1 VQSLRRSKAGPG
13 FESQAQHDR
22 ADRPGERRKAMPN
35 TDAKIVAAMAVGVV
49 IAIVI
54 ILTGSMPDIG

>member
-1 VQSLRRSKAGPG
+1 
-13 FESQAQHDR
+13 
-22 ADRPGERRKAMPN
+22 MPN

-54 ILTGSMPDIG
+54 MMTGSMPDIG